1 VTNIWINT
9 WRALDKTEKKH
20 FVLLTIP
27 DIMISIAD
35 IASLA
40 LLLWIIRFYI
50 QPVSDQDLSFLPGW
64 LANRNS
70 IWFIALFFVFFS
82 AKNIVA
88 WWISKSWH
96 KFTGRV
102 AVRISGI
109 NLLKYQRSS
118 FDEFVNI
125 DSSVQI
131 RRIGF
136 QPFEFCQY
144 LLSGIPQ
151 IINQSILIVLTMVAI
166 IIYKAQLFLLLLV
179 ILMPPVIVIFYF
191 IKRRLNKVR
200 NQIKTENEKSIQH
213 LLDALKGWVESNIYN
228 RNDFFR
234 RRFVESRKKFSKSV
248 FESISIQNLPPRII
262 EIFAVLGLFI
272 LIAIAKWSSA
282 NDADHLITIGAFI
295 GAAYKI
301 IPGIV
306 KIINISGQIH
316 AYGFSVEGIAPSVT
330 TAARNK
336 ENKISRGFHSLQL
349 RSVGFNYDQHSVL
362 DNFSFSMEAGDFA
375 GITGESGKGK
385 TTVLNLIL
393 GFLEPVKGQIIINGI
408 PARPDEI
415 QDCWPFISYVRQ
427 QSFLINGT
435 MLHNVTLE
443 ERDHDPERL
452 QFALEASGINK
463 ISGTWAEGLNKL
475 ITENGKNI
483 SGGQRQRIAIARALY
498 RNSEF
503 FILDEP
509 FSELDEESECALL
522 ETFRQLSQK
531 GKMVLLI
538 THNRKSLSYCNKVVA
553 L

>member
-1 VTNIWINT
+1 MTNIWINT

-27 DIMISIAD
+27 DIIISIAD

-50 QPVSDQDLSFLPGW
+50 QPAKDQDLSFLPHW
-64 LANRNS
+64 LADRNS
-70 IWFIALFFVFFS
+70 VWFIALFFVLFS
-82 AKNIVA
+82 LKNILA
-88 WWISKSWH
+88 WGISKSWH

-109 NLLKYQRSS
+109 NLLKYQHSS

-151 IINQSILIVLTMVAI
+151 IINQSILIVLTMAAI

-191 IKRRLNKVR
+191 IKRRLNNVR
-200 NQIKTENEKSIQH
+200 NRIKTENEKSIQH

-228 RNDFFR
+228 RNDFFL

-262 EIFAVLGLFI
+262 EIFAVLGLFV
-272 LIAIAKWSSA
+272 LIAIAKWSA
-282 NDADHLITIGAFI
+282 TNDADHLITIGAFI

-316 AYGFSVEGIAPSVT
+316 AYGFSVEGIAP
-330 TAARNK
+330 TAISARANK
-336 ENKISRGFHSLQL
+336 TFTDFHSLQL
-349 RSVGFNYDQHSVL
+349 RSVDFRYDQHPVL

-385 TTVLNLIL
+385 TTILHLIL
-393 GFLEPVKGQIIINGI
+393 GFLEPAKGHIIINGN
-408 PARPDEI
+408 PARPEEI
-415 QDCWPFISYVRQ
+415 QNCWPFISYVRQ

-443 ERDHDPERL
+443 ENDHDPVRL

-463 ISGTWAEGLNKL
+463 ISGTWPEGLNKM

-483 SGGQRQRIAIARALY
+483 SGGQRQRVAIARALY
-498 RNSEF
+498 KNAAL

-509 FSELDEESECALL
+509 FSELDEESECTLL

-538 THNRKSLSYCNKVVA
+538 THNRKSLSFCNKVVS

>member
-1 VTNIWINT
+1 MTNIWINT

-82 AKNIVA
+82 VKNIVA

-443 ERDHDPERL
+443 EHDHDPDRL

-463 ISGTWAEGLNKL
+463 ICGTWAEGLNKM

-538 THNRKSLSYCNKVVA
+538 THNRKSLSYCNKVVG